1 MSEILNCLNEQLG
14 VFFNVKQQMDRM
26 DRIYIY
32 IYIYILTK
40 IFNIF
45 FKF

>member
-32 IYIYILTK
+32 IYIYIYT
-40 IFNIF
+40 N
-45 FKF
+45 